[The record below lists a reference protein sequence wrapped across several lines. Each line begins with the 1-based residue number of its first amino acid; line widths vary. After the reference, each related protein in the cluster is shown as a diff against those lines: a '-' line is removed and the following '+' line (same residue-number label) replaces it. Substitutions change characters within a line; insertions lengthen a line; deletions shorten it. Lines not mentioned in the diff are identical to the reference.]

1 MTGIKDS
8 IMITAVYPG
17 SFDPVT
23 LGHLDIIKRGA
34 ECFDNLVIGVLN
46 NSEKKSP
53 LFTLE
58 ERVIMLKEVT
68 SDMPNV
74 SVECFD
80 GLLVDFV
87 RSKGSNIIIR
97 GLRAMADFN
106 IELQMAQT
114 NRAVAPDIDTLFFST
129 STQYSAISS
138 SIVKE
143 YASYGV
149 SVKDFVPATILH
161 RIEAK
166 YNKV

>member
-1 MTGIKDS
+1 MVRV
-8 IMITAVYPG
+8 VYPG

-23 LGHLDIIKRGA
+23 LGHLDIIKRA
-34 ECFDNLVIGVLN
+34 SAAFDEVIIGVLN

-68 SDMPNV
+68 SDLPNV
-74 SVECFD
+74 SVECFG

-87 RSKGSNIIIR
+87 KAKGSNIIVR
-97 GLRAMADFN
+97 GVRAMADFN

-114 NRAVAPDIDTLFFST
+114 NRAVANDIDTVFFST

-138 SIVKE
+138 SVVKE

-149 SVKDFVPATILH
+149 SVKDFVPAKVLPK
-161 RIEAK
+161 IEEK
-166 YNKV
+166 YKKL

>member
-1 MTGIKDS
+1 
-8 IMITAVYPG
+8 MITAVYPG

-34 ECFDNLVIGVLN
+34 ECFDKLVIGVLN

-68 SDMPNV
+68 EDMPNV

-87 RSKGSNIIIR
+87 RKKDSNIIIR

-138 SIVKE
+138 SVVKE

-149 SVKDFVPATILH
+149 SVKDFVPATVLR

>member
-1 MTGIKDS
+1 
-8 IMITAVYPG
+8 MITAVYPG

-23 LGHLDIIKRGA
+23 LGHLDIIRRGSA
-34 ECFDNLVIGVLN
+34 VFDRLVIGVLN
-46 NSEKKSP
+46 NSQKKSP
-53 LFTLE
+53 LFTLD

-68 SDMPNV
+68 EDLPNV
-74 SVECFD
+74 SVESFE

-87 RSKGSNIIIR
+87 RAKNSNIIIR

-114 NRAVAPDIDTLFFST
+114 NRAVAGDIDTLFFST
-129 STQYSAISS
+129 STQYSPISS

-149 SVKDFVPATILH
+149 SVKDFVPANVLSRTD
-161 RIEAK
+161 EK
-166 YNKV
+166 YKK

>member
-1 MTGIKDS
+1 
-8 IMITAVYPG
+8 MITAVYPG

-23 LGHLDIIKRGA
+23 LGHLDIIRRGA
-34 ECFDNLVIGVLN
+34 QCFDRLVIGVLN

-68 SDMPNV
+68 EDMPNV

-87 RSKGSNIIIR
+87 RKKNSNIIIR

-106 IELQMAQT
+106 IELQMGQT
-114 NRAVAPDIDTLFFST
+114 YRAVASDIDTLFSST
-129 STQYSAISS
+129 STQ
-138 SIVKE
+138 
-143 YASYGV
+143 
-149 SVKDFVPATILH
+149 
-161 RIEAK
+161 
-166 YNKV
+166 

>member
-1 MTGIKDS
+1 MVRV
-8 IMITAVYPG
+8 VYPG

-23 LGHLDIIKRGA
+23 LGHLDIIKRA
-34 ECFDNLVIGVLN
+34 SAAFDEVIIGVLN

-68 SDMPNV
+68 NDLPNV
-74 SVECFD
+74 SVECFG

-87 RSKGSNIIIR
+87 KAKGSNIIVR
-97 GLRAMADFN
+97 GVRAMADFN

-114 NRAVAPDIDTLFFST
+114 NRAVANDIDTVFFST

-138 SIVKE
+138 SVVKE

-149 SVKDFVPATILH
+149 SVKDFVPAKVLPK
-161 RIEAK
+161 IEEK
-166 YNKV
+166 YKKL

>member
-1 MTGIKDS
+1 MRIA
-8 IMITAVYPG
+8 IYPG

-23 LGHLDIIKRGA
+23 LGHLDIIKRA
-34 ECFDNLVIGVLN
+34 SAAFDEVIIGVLN

-68 SDMPNV
+68 SDLPNV
-74 SVECFD
+74 SVECFG

-87 RSKGSNIIIR
+87 KAKGSNIIVR
-97 GLRAMADFN
+97 GVRAMADFN

-114 NRAVAPDIDTLFFST
+114 NRAVANDIDTVFFST

-138 SIVKE
+138 SVVKE

-149 SVKDFVPATILH
+149 SVKDFVPAKVLPK
-161 RIEAK
+161 IEEK
-166 YNKV
+166 YKKL

>member
-1 MTGIKDS
+1 MS
-8 IMITAVYPG
+8 IVVYPG

-23 LGHLDIIKRGA
+23 VGHMDLIRRAAGL
-34 ECFDNLVIGVLN
+34 FDRLIVGVLV
-46 NSEKKSP
+46 NSEKKTP
-53 LFTLE
+53 LFSLE

-68 SDMPNV
+68 EDMPNV

-87 RSKGSNIIIR
+87 RKKDSNIIIR

-138 SIVKE
+138 SVVKE

-149 SVKDFVPATILH
+149 SVKDFVPATVLR

>member
-1 MTGIKDS
+1 MVRV
-8 IMITAVYPG
+8 VYPG

-23 LGHLDIIKRGA
+23 LGHLDIIKRA
-34 ECFDNLVIGVLN
+34 SAAFDEVIIGVLN

-58 ERVIMLKEVT
+58 ERVIMLQEVT
-68 SDMPNV
+68 SDLPNV
-74 SVECFD
+74 SVECFG

-87 RSKGSNIIIR
+87 KAKGSNIIVR
-97 GLRAMADFN
+97 GVRAMADFN

-114 NRAVAPDIDTLFFST
+114 NRAVANDIDTVFFST

-138 SIVKE
+138 SVVKE

-149 SVKDFVPATILH
+149 SVKDFVPAKVLPK
-161 RIEAK
+161 IEEK
-166 YNKV
+166 YKKL